1 MACRHVDTTA
11 AQMLLDYGA
20 RSDLMAVFEAMRGN
34 ESEKDEASTATL
46 GFLIKLGVQTD
57 DVVAWRKGTPLRY
70 AVTLGKVDHVKMLLE
85 NGADPRTIWGGNQ
98 TVLKYAIVKGKAEIS
113 ELLEEATLAASRKS
127 RRNADT
133 RIKVFAA

>member
-1 MACRHVDTTA
+1 VH
-11 AQMLLDYGA
+11 GH
-20 RSDLMAVFEAMRGN
+20 
-34 ESEKDEASTATL
+34 
-46 GFLIKLGVQTD
+46 
-57 DVVAWRKGTPLRY
+57 GTPLRY
-70 AVTLGKVDHVKMLLE
+70 AVTLGKIDHVKMLLE
-85 NGADPRTIWGGNQ
+85 NGADPRTTWGGNQ